1 MNLIAC
7 GEPQKV
13 CVKKDTQEYL
23 ILALCVMGGGPERAR
38 DIGEVT
44 QHMRGTTKIQV
55 FWVVAMALALG
66 LLGDTGLFPPLT
78 CSERLVQIGVF

>member
-13 CVKKDTQEYL
+13 CVTKDAREYL
-23 ILALCVMGGGPERAR
+23 IPALCVMGGGPERAG

-44 QHMRGTTKIQV
+44 QPIRGTTKIQV
-55 FWVVAMALALG
+55 SWVVAMALTLG

-78 CSERLVQIGVF
+78 YGEGLVQIGVF